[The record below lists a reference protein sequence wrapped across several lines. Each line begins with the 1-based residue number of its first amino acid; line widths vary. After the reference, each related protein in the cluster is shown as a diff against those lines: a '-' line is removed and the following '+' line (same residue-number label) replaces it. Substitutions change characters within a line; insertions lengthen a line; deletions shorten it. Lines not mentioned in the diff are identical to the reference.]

1 MSEIKAGQKI
11 EPIYARNDDRHFLI
25 RWGEKIFAVV
35 ATLVM
40 WAFLAFTLYNKL
52 YVEAGES
59 LWQVMSV
66 LGIGLLVSLL
76 LLGGWQFYNWFLYRG
91 KDRRKEFRRQSLEEV
106 GSLYGISAT
115 DMAQLQD
122 IRKAAVVQFRDHRY
136 YYCIDGEKFIEI
148 GMLRID

>member
-11 EPIYARNDDRHFLI
+11 EPIYARKDDRHFLI

-40 WAFLAFTLYNKL
+40 WAFLGYTLYNKL

-59 LWQVMSV
+59 LWQVMAI

-76 LLGGWQFYNWFLYRG
+76 FLGGWQFYNWILYRG
-91 KDRRKEFRRQSLEEV
+91 KDRRREFRRQSLEEV
-106 GSLYGISAT
+106 GNLYGISAT
-115 DMAQLQD
+115 DMAYLQD
-122 IRKAAVVQFRDHRY
+122 IRKAAVVQFHDNRY
-136 YYCIDGEKFIEI
+136 YYCIDGEKTIEI
-148 GMLRID
+148 GMLRKD